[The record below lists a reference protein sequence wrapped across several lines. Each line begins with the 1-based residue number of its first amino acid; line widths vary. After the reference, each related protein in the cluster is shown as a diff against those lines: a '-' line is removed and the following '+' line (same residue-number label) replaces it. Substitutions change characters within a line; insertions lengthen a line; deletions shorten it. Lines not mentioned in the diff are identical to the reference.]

1 MIRRKSFETA
11 YRIAFVRVHQNREEF
26 SRESFSNAHEVRA
39 GSHVDVTVVAS
50 SGNTLPERASMS
62 VTLK

>member
-1 MIRRKSFETA
+1 
-11 YRIAFVRVHQNREEF
+11 VCVHQHREEF